1 MKFSVSTG
9 NTADLKG
16 EVIVIFVTSN
26 WKKEIS
32 FLKTNIFEHIG
43 KYEDFSGRE
52 KQSITADMVTGNH
65 ARVVLLGIEKADY
78 DTAFNL
84 QTLIALSAQK
94 ISAKRKRIVFVLP
107 QVWFS
112 RFGPR
117 VLAKLATEAISLAT
131 YSYVKYKKKPV
142 ENNFE
147 NAEVIFN
154 VTPAYQREFRL
165 GVIEGDITAS
175 ATIYARDLVNEPGN
189 VVNPTYLAN
198 RASEIAKKVKGVSV
212 KVYEKG
218 EIAKMGM
225 GAFLGV
231 SQGSEEPPK
240 FLRLEYKPQKSSG
253 KTLVLVG
260 KGITFDTGGLSLKPA
275 TSMET
280 MKIDMAGAASVLGVF
295 SQIDKIAPQTRV
307 VGLIA
312 TCENMPSGAALRP
325 GDIVTAM
332 NGTTIEVLNT
342 DAEGR
347 LTLADALSFAVKNE
361 KPSAIVDLATLTGA
375 MVVALGEEITGV
387 FGNNSRLVSDVMKA
401 ALESGELVWEM
412 PLPEIYK
419 KEVKSTIADL
429 RNISVGRYGGAIT
442 AALFLQEFVGKV
454 PWVHMDIAGPA
465 YAEKNIPLAKVG
477 GTGFGVRTLITLLK
491 EFGD

>member
-1 MKFSVSTG
+1 MKFTVMTEDIRDIKG
-9 NTADLKG
+9 DL
-16 EVIVIFVTSN
+16 ILIFVTGD
-26 WKKEIS
+26 WKNQIS
-32 FLKTNIFEHIG
+32 FLKTDIFEHIG
-43 KYEDFSGRE
+43 KYEGFLGRD
-52 KQSITADMVTGNH
+52 KQSITADIISGSHV
-65 ARVVLLGIEKADY
+65 RIVLVGIENSHCDNVF
-78 DTAFNL
+78 DL
-84 QTLIALSAQK
+84 QTLIARSLQK
-94 ISAKRKRIVFVLP
+94 ISAKRKRIVCVLP
-107 QVWFS
+107 EAWFKK
-112 RFGPR
+112 FGPR
-117 VLAKLATEAISLAT
+117 NLGKYACEAIKLATYA
-131 YSYVKYKKKPV
+131 YVKYKKDTK

-147 NAEVIFN
+147 NCEVIFT
-154 VTPAYQREFRL
+154 VSSQHEAEFTK
-165 GVIEGDITAS
+165 GVSEGDIAAA
-175 ATIYARDLVNEPGN
+175 ATVYARNLVNEPGN

-198 RASEIAKKVKGVSV
+198 CALEIAKKVKGVTA
-212 KVYEKG
+212 KIYEKG

-240 FLRLEYKPQKSSG
+240 FILLEYKPVKPSG

-275 TSMET
+275 NSMET

-295 SQIDKIAPQTRV
+295 SQIDKIAPKHHV

-312 TCENMPSGAALRP
+312 SCENMPSGRALRP

-347 LTLADALSFAVKNE
+347 LTLADALSYAIKNK

-387 FGNNSRLVSDVMKA
+387 FGNNSRLTNEVVKSA
-401 ALESGELVWEM
+401 SESGELVWEM
-412 PLPEIYK
+412 PLPEVYK

-454 PWVHMDIAGPA
+454 PWVHMDIAGPS
-465 YAEKNIPLAKVG
+465 YAENNVPLSKVG
-477 GTGFGVRTLITLLK
+477 GTGFGVRTLLTLLK
-491 EFGD
+491 HYQ